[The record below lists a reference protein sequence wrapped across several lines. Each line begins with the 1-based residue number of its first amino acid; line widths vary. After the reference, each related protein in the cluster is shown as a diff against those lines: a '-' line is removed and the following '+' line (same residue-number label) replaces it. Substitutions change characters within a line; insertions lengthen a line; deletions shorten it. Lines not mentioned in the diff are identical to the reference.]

1 MSLHSWIA
9 KYYFWSSM
17 DERFYRE
24 SAFFIFHNY
33 INGLSVE
40 VRCVMSDYIKDIM
53 ITDILQWICIF
64 ILFFKTRRL

>member
-1 MSLHSWIA
+1 MSLHTWVA

-24 SAFFIFHNY
+24 SAFFIFDDY

-40 VRCVMSDYIKDIM
+40 VRCLWNIVII
-53 ITDILQWICIF
+53 IILAK
-64 ILFFKTRRL
+64 ILDKRSK